1 MERRKSILGSEGK
14 EQRLIVISNRLPITC
29 KKENGKWTFTR
40 SSGGLVA
47 ALSGLNYSSF
57 IWIGWPGIYIDQ
69 AEERAE
75 VEKLLLEQNCMPVW
89 MSADVVDG
97 YYNGFANGVLWPLFH
112 YRENFDYED
121 AWYDHYVTAN
131 QLFADAVAKMWQ
143 AEDLVWVHDYHLMLM
158 PRMLRQ
164 KLCNNGAESA
174 QICIGFFLHIPFPS
188 SELYKILPVRS
199 EILLGILDCDLIGF
213 HTLDYARHF
222 MQACSRI
229 IGVETQASTVFTA
242 DRAIPVGVFPV
253 GIEPQKFFDNLDE
266 APVLKR
272 VEELKKTYSDKK
284 VIVGVDRL
292 DYIKGIPQ
300 KLQGLEEFFERFPEW
315 VGKVVLI
322 QVAVPSREDVEEYRQ
337 LKSEVDEL
345 VGRINSKYGALGYHP
360 VQYVYHSVDFNELC
374 ALYQV
379 AEVALITSLRDG
391 MNLVAL
397 EYISCQEKTNG
408 VLILSEFAG
417 AAQSLGTSLRINPW
431 KSKDVARA
439 IYKALVMDA
448 DSRRTRHQALFN
460 YVRTYTAAAWG
471 ESFVNALQG
480 AAQAQRTSLA
490 KLKKSPNDFAR
501 VLKSF
506 QAHQSDKR
514 MLLLG
519 YDGTLVPFQTI
530 PILAKPTSQV
540 MRLLEELCAAGNLVT
555 VASGRDKETMR
566 SWFRSIPGIGLVAEF
581 GLFYRPPNK
590 EEWQRLPGRSA
601 DHLDWKPAVA
611 PLLKRY
617 AERTPGVM
625 IEETEGS
632 YTWNYRAAGPYGAFQ
647 AKDLHSII
655 NSLIASDKLELEVS
669 DTNKALEIRMNDISV
684 GRLLQDVILKG
695 NSEVELVVGVGDLGI
710 LPSETKLADAK
721 AELVKCIV
729 GQKPEKREVHLHL
742 KDSAEVLGFLR
753 KLVHPDKEEEPKGG
767 EDEDQK
773 DKKTSLASLLSSGQA
788 LA

>member
-1 MERRKSILGSEGK
+1 MSQMERRKSIVGMEGSEK
-14 EQRLIVISNRLPITC
+14 RLIVISNRLPITC
-29 KKENGKWTFTR
+29 KKENGQWTFTR

-47 ALSGLNYSSF
+47 ALSGLNYTSF

-75 VEKLLLEQNCMPVW
+75 IEKLLLKQGCMPVW

-131 QLFADAVAKMWQ
+131 QLFADAVAKLWQ
-143 AEDLVWVHDYHLMLM
+143 PNDLVWVHDYHLMLM

-164 KLCNNGAESA
+164 SISSSDATMEE
-174 QICIGFFLHIPFPS
+174 ICIGFFLHIPFPS

-222 MQACSRI
+222 LQACSRI
-229 IGVETQASTVFTA
+229 LGLETAASTVFTA
-242 DRAIPVGVFPV
+242 DRAIPVGAFPV
-253 GIEPQKFFDNLDE
+253 GIEPKKFLEKLDDP
-266 APVLKR
+266 AVLKR
-272 VEELKKTYSDKK
+272 IDELKKAYGDKK

-397 EYISCQEKTNG
+397 EYVSCQEKKNG

-431 KSKDVARA
+431 KRKDIARS
-439 IYKALVMDA
+439 IEKALTMDA

-460 YVRTYTAAAWG
+460 YVRTCTAASWG
-471 ESFVNALQG
+471 ESFVNALQN
-480 AAQAQRTSLA
+480 AAEAHKDAAS
-490 KLKKSPNDFAR
+490 KLKKSPDDYALVLESYIAR
-501 VLKSF
+501 KPN
-506 QAHQSDKR
+506 KR
-514 MLLLG
+514 LIVLG
-519 YDGTLVPFQTI
+519 YDGTLVPFQFI
-530 PILAKPTSQV
+530 PVLAKPTQEVMDLLKDLSQS
-540 MRLLEELCAAGNLVT
+540 GNIVI
-555 VASGRDKETMR
+555 VASGRDKATME
-566 SWFRSIPGIGLVAEF
+566 SWFQTLPGIGLVAQF
-581 GLFYRPPNK
+581 GLCYRPPDQM
-590 EEWQRLPGRSA
+590 EWERLPGITVDR
-601 DHLDWKPAVA
+601 LDAKLTVA

-625 IEETEGS
+625 LEETEAS
-632 YTWNYRAAGPYGAFQ
+632 FTWNYRAAGHYGAYQ
-647 AKDLHSII
+647 AKDLESII
-655 NSLIASDKLELEVS
+655 NSLNTSNNLMLDVKDI
-669 DTNKALEIRMNDISV
+669 NKALEVRLNNVSI
-684 GRLLQDVILKG
+684 GRLLQEVILQHHP
-695 NSEVELVVGVGDLGI
+695 EVELVLCVGDLRI
-710 LPSETKLADAK
+710 LPSQLKLEEGTHPV
-721 AELVKCIV
+721 ELMKCIV

-742 KDSAEVLGFLR
+742 KDSVDVHNILR
-753 KLVHPDKEEEPKGG
+753 KLTHLDRDEAPKVSM
-767 EDEDQK
+767 E
-773 DKKTSLASLLSSGQA
+773 DKKTLSSLLASTK
-788 LA
+788 